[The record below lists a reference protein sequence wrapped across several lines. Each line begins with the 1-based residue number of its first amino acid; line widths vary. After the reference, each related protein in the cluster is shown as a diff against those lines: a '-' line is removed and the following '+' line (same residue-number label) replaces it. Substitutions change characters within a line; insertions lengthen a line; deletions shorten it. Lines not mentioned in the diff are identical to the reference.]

1 MALKD
6 LLVCL
11 DSHPSV
17 EARINLAISLA
28 QLDGAHLAGL
38 HVVPPAPMPAYYTP
52 ETVEISRS
60 LRKKAAETFEQT
72 VGQRFN
78 DALRRQG
85 LQGELRV
92 VEGEVDDE
100 ATLHARYVDLTIVGQ
115 ADPDRP
121 LEEAVSP
128 DHLVLYSGRPVL
140 VVPYIG
146 HSGTLG
152 ERVVVAWNAGREAS
166 RAVNDA
172 LPLLSRAKLVRVL
185 ALNPERTGPHGEQV
199 GADIALHLARHG
211 VTAEVSVMNT
221 EIGEA
226 DMLLSQVADAGA
238 DLVVMGAYGH
248 SRARELVLGGVT
260 RHMLRHMT
268 VPVFMSH

>member
-17 EARINLAISLA
+17 DSRLKLAIALA
-28 QLDGAHLAGL
+28 RQGGAHLAGL
-38 HVVPPAPMPAYYTP
+38 HVVPRGPMPAYYTP
-52 ETVEISRS
+52 ETIEVSRS
-60 LRKKAAETFEQT
+60 LRKKAAESFKRSI
-72 VGQRFN
+72 GRRFSE
-78 DALRRQG
+78 ALRREG

-92 VEGEVDDE
+92 TEGEVDEE
-100 ATLHARYVDLTIVGQ
+100 AALHARYADLTIAGQ
-115 ADPDRP
+115 LDPDRP
-121 LEEAVSP
+121 LEAAVSP

-140 VVPYIG
+140 LVPYIG
-146 HSGTLG
+146 CSGAVG
-152 ERVVVAWNAGREAS
+152 ERIVVAWNASREAS

-172 LPLLSRAKLVRVL
+172 LPLLKRAKLVRIL
-185 ALNPERTGPHGEQV
+185 AINPERAGSHGEQV

-211 VTAEVSVMNT
+211 VKTDVSVLGT
-221 EIGEA
+221 DIAEA
-226 DMLLSQVADAGA
+226 DMLLSQLADFGA
-238 DLVVMGAYGH
+238 DLVVMGGYGH